1 VIKVLKK
8 TSVFFI
14 IYFFWGIAGNT
25 ADQKIQTFD
34 LLGVDSKVM
43 LQGRVKSAEKVKEVL
58 AKRNLELSALA
69 GRSRVIFY
77 KESKKL
83 LLELGSSET
92 EGFWFT
98 LSTLE
103 EEIKR
108 ASEDKETQELK
119 NKNILAEP
127 LSVHYPS
134 VQLGMSSENLIKLLG
149 KPSYLGPD
157 PNDEAKLGW
166 NEAIW
171 FLKRD
176 KEKEKSCFGAIQKKP
191 PFEAMQVIFIF
202 DAQKKLKKI
211 GFYNWISGEC

>member
-1 VIKVLKK
+1 MIKILKK

-14 IYFFWGIAGNT
+14 IYFFWGIAGNA
-25 ADQKIQTFD
+25 ADQKIPTFD

-43 LQGRVKSAEKVKEVL
+43 LQGRVKSDEKVKEVL
-58 AKRNLELSALA
+58 AKRNLELSALT

-83 LLELGSSET
+83 LLELGNSET

-103 EEIKR
+103 REIKE
-108 ASEDKETQELK
+108 ASQDKETQAPQT
-119 NKNILAEP
+119 KNILLEP
-127 LSVHYPS
+127 LSENYPS
-134 VQLGMSSENLIKLLG
+134 VHFGMSSGDLIELLG
-149 KPSYLGPD
+149 KPNYFGAD
-157 PNDEAKLGW
+157 PNDEGNLGLT
-166 NEAIW
+166 EAIW
-171 FLKRD
+171 ILKRD

-191 PFEAMQVIFIF
+191 PFEAMQVIFTF
-202 DAQKKLKKI
+202 DVQKKLKKI